1 MEDMVDS
8 FRGFS
13 NKGFNTMVKILEK
26 HQWKSLKTFIF
37 YKNWAKWFTQ

>member
-1 MEDMVDS
+1 MIYNGKLIMEDMVDS

-26 HQWKSLKTFIF
+26 HQ
-37 YKNWAKWFTQ
+37 